1 MFTPVESEA
10 AQRSILLVL
19 ERNESQ
25 NLTLSPNSLPPAQYL
40 VLVHEVNREGI
51 GC

>member
-1 MFTPVESEA
+1 MFTPVESRA

-19 ERNESQ
+19 ERNES
-25 NLTLSPNSLPPAQYL
+25 LTLPPAQYL
-40 VLVHEVNREGI
+40 VLVHEMNRGGI